1 MEDQTNRGRREEVLT
16 VAAAVFSEKGY
27 RASTIQD
34 IGRELGITSAA
45 LYYYFSSKQEI
56 LSELIVRPIQQLEAM
71 SAEVVASDLG
81 NREKLSEIVRR
92 HTNMMLQQRELFTIF
107 LRERVELEPV
117 HAKRLAELEE
127 RYYRKIRSV
136 LEAAERSGEIR
147 AVSPQLV
154 ALGVIGMTN
163 WVLRWYKPNGPL
175 GMAEIAAGLMD
186 IVQNG
191 VFKAPAD
198 GAKAEPA
205 RKSQKTPAST
215 KSAAKRASVGKKTP
229 QRRKPVLAKI

>member
-1 MEDQTNRGRREEVLT
+1 VAEEEQSNRTRREEVLA
-16 VAAAVFSEKGY
+16 VAASVFSERGY

-45 LYYYFSSKQEI
+45 LYYYFESKQEI

-71 SAEVVASDLG
+71 SAEVAASNLG
-81 NREKLSEIVRR
+81 NREKLFEIVRR
-92 HTNMMLQQRELFTIF
+92 HIEMMLQQRELFTIF

-127 RYYRKIRSV
+127 KYYRRVRGVI
-136 LEAAERSGEIR
+136 EAAQKDGEIR

-163 WVLRWYKPNGPL
+163 WVLRWYKPGGQL
-175 GMAEIAAGLMD
+175 SMTEIAAGLMD
-186 IVQNG
+186 VIEGG
-191 VFKAPAD
+191 VFKTVGDKPRLNN
-198 GAKAEPA
+198 A
-205 RKSQKTPAST
+205 RQAQKTTPLK
-215 KSAAKRASVGKKTP
+215 KSAGKSAFAG
-229 QRRKPVLAKI
+229 RKPPRMKKA